1 MTKKK
6 EHLDCLN
13 TVKPVRDALDVIS
26 GKWKLLIIIS
36 ISVGNC
42 RFTDIQES
50 IPGIT
55 PRALAKE
62 LKDLEHHMLIK
73 RLIVESYPIKISY
86 TLDDYAKSLTPVI
99 DALKD
104 WGINHQKKLDGNK
117 LIDSK
122 EISS

>member
-55 PRALAKE
+55 PRSLAKE

>member
-13 TVKPVRDALDVIS
+13 TVKPVRDALGVIS

-50 IPGIT
+50 IPAIT

-86 TLDDYAKSLTPVI
+86 TLDAYAKSLTPVI
-99 DALKD
+99 NALKD
-104 WGINHQKKLDGNK
+104 WGINHQRKLDGNK

-122 EISS
+122 QISS

>member
-73 RLIVESYPIKISY
+73 RLIVESYPVKISY

-117 LIDSK
+117 LIDRK

>member
-117 LIDSK
+117 LIDRK